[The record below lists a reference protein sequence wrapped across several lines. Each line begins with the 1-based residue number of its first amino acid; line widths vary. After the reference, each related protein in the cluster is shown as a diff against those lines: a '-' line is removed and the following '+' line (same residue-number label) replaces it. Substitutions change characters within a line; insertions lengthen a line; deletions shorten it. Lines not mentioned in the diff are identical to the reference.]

1 VTNADK
7 QELRAQFEQMGA
19 EEVRHKLHVGLIQ
32 RLHKKP
38 AAEWLAEKDQESGR
52 RNDASQAEQ
61 VKLARLAAREA
72 RTANKIATAALAAA
86 VIAIIVSI
94 ISLVH
99 SH

>member
-1 VTNADK
+1 MTNADK

-32 RLHKKP
+32 HKKP